1 MNRQYKLGWILVLL
15 MIAVG
20 QVSAQDNFCGIKNR
34 TFRSGERAVFNVY
47 YNMGLIWAGAGTATF
62 TTNLEMYNGK
72 PTYHVKGVGKTYPS
86 YEWFYKVFD
95 VYESYIDTNN
105 LMPIKFLRDVHEGDF
120 AFKQNVTFN
129 HDRNQAVSTNGVY
142 NVPNCVQ
149 DVLSTIYYARNI
161 DYNKYKAGDK
171 IPFSMFLDDE
181 VFNLYIRYLGKEII
195 KTKYGTFRAIKIA
208 PLLIEGTM
216 FKGGEKMEVWIT
228 DDDNHIPVRVDSPI
242 LIGSIKVDLMEFQNL
257 RHPMTA
263 LLKKR

>member
-1 MNRQYKLGWILVLL
+1 MNRRYKIGWVIAILML
-15 MIAVG
+15 IVG
-20 QVSAQDNFCGIKNR
+20 QVNAQNNFCGTKNL
-34 TFRSGERAVFNVY
+34 TFRSGEKAVFNVY

-62 TTNLEMYNGK
+62 TTNFEMYKGK

-105 LMPIKFLRDVHEGDF
+105 LMPVKFLRDVHEGDF

-129 HDRNQAVSTNGVY
+129 HERNQAVSTKGVFD
-142 NVPNCVQ
+142 VPDCIQ

-161 DYNKYKAGDK
+161 DFDKYKPGDK

-181 VFNLYIRYLGKEII
+181 VFNLYIRYVGKEKI
-195 KTKYGTFRAIKIA
+195 KTKYGVFNAIKLA

-216 FKGGEKMEVWIT
+216 FKGGEKMRVWIT
-228 DDDNHIPVRVDSPI
+228 DDKNHMPVRVDSPI
-242 LIGSIKVDLMEFQNL
+242 LIGSIKVDLMQFQNL

-263 LLKKR
+263 LIRTR